1 MHDKVLETLSAAIEM
16 TPALDDVTAAK
27 LAKAQ
32 VVLMAQI
39 LEELRQLREA
49 MRKNGGHL
57 AAEDVKRILGPDFPT
72 DNEETYSVIAHLAKD
87 EAKLKR
93 ARQRVLETEDVKN
106 PTGLLIRILQKWS

>member
-16 TPALDDVTAAK
+16 TSALDDVTAAK

-32 VVLMAQI
+32 VVLMAQL

-49 MRKNGGHL
+49 MRKNGGQL
-57 AAEDVKRILGPDFPT
+57 TGEDVKRILGPEFPI
-72 DNEETYSVIAHLAKD
+72 DNEETYAVIANLAKD

-93 ARQRVLETEDVKN
+93 ARQRVLEAEDVRN